1 MKKFLLRMMA
11 MVMVFSV
18 LAVSIPQ
25 TQYTVHAA
33 SKSSSTLKSGN
44 KGSKVKKLQQR
55 LDKLGY
61 YNGKINSKYDKATAS
76 AVKAFQKANGL
87 KQTGQADSNTQ
98 KKLYSDSAKSLS
110 EYNATKQLKS
120 GNTGSQVKKVQEQLK
135 KLGYYTSKPNSK
147 FDGKTVSAV
156 KAFQKAND
164 IKENGVA
171 TTETRKLL
179 NSGKGVSKK
188 EYELKQSTKLLKS
201 GSKGSEV
208 KRVQEQLKK
217 LGYYTSKPN
226 SKFDSKTV
234 SAVKA
239 FQKGNELTVNGK
251 ADKATRELLNSGK
264 GLSKKEAASVS
275 TLKKGDRG
283 EQVKKVQRQLKKLGY
298 FDGNVAGNFQS
309 QTQTAVK
316 KFQKANSLTVN
327 GKADKA
333 TRKLLNSGKGL
344 SLEEYKKQLLTAPL
358 EEGDKGEGVKKVQE
372 QLKKLGYFDGSLG
385 GNYGE
390 LTTAAV
396 KGFQK
401 ANSLSVSGKADTETR
416 KLLNSGKGVTKAE
429 YDKKMAT
436 ATLEKGDS
444 GEQAKKVQTQ
454 LKKLGYFDGSL
465 GGNFGDI
472 TVSAVKEFQ
481 KANDLTVNG
490 KADTKTRKLLN
501 SGKGVTKAEYDKE
514 NNKNDDKEE
523 DEKEEGGSHSH
534 NSSKVEKI
542 IAAARAQL
550 GKPYVWGATGM
561 SSFDCSGLTSY
572 AFRQGGISL
581 SRTAYA
587 QGYGKGTKL
596 TKSQLKRGDLVFFNT
611 ISDSDRCDHVGIY
624 LGDNQFIHAS
634 SGGKRVMIS
643 SLSGY
648 YERNFSWG
656 RCVL

>member
-1 MKKFLLRMMA
+1 M
-11 MVMVFSV
+11 
-18 LAVSIPQ
+18 
-25 TQYTVHAA
+25 
-33 SKSSSTLKSGN
+33 
-44 KGSKVKKLQQR
+44 
-55 LDKLGY
+55 
-61 YNGKINSKYDKATAS
+61 
-76 AVKAFQKANGL
+76 
-87 KQTGQADSNTQ
+87 
-98 KKLYSDSAKSLS
+98 
-110 EYNATKQLKS
+110 
-120 GNTGSQVKKVQEQLK
+120 KKVQEQLK

-179 NSGKGVSKK
+179 NSGKGVSKQ

-234 SAVKA
+234 SAVKD
-239 FQKGNELTVNGK
+239 FQKGNDLTVNGKADKATRELLNSGKGLSKKEAASVSTLNLTVNGK

-298 FDGNVAGNFQS
+298 FEGNVAGNFQS

-333 TRKLLNSGKGL
+333 TRELLNSGKGL
-344 SLEEYKKQLLTAPL
+344 SKKEAASVSTLN
-358 EEGDKGEGVKKVQE
+358 VKKVQEQLKKLGYFDGSLGGNYGE

-444 GEQAKKVQTQ
+444 GEQVKKVQTQ